1 MRYIVTVNRDAIDKG
16 YEYPIRVEDTT
27 NGNIH
32 QTDWALLSGEVVIK
46 YGPARQDGARVW
58 IECDGVEEV

>member
-16 YEYPIRVEDTT
+16 YEYPIRVEDMET
-27 NGNIH
+27 GNVR
-32 QTDWALLSGEVVIK
+32 QTCWLKLTGEVIIRS
-46 YGPARQDGARVW
+46 GPPRQDGARVW